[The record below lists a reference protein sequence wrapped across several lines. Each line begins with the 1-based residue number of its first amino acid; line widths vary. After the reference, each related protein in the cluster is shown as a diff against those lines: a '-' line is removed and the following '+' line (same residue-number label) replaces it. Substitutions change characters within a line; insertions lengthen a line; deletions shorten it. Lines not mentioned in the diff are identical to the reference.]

1 MLNSD
6 RNRLPILLVML
17 LALLNLANPTAFSV
31 IISLSTFGLYQSYFI
46 AIMCMFLARISG
58 RFDEVSRHGSLS
70 ATVHS
75 QAGQYRKGETH
86 GCGLREVSSDC

>member
-1 MLNSD
+1 MLTCPQ
-6 RNRLPILLVML
+6 NRLPILLVML

-58 RFDEVSRHGSLS
+58 RFDEVSR
-70 ATVHS
+70 
-75 QAGQYRKGETH
+75 
-86 GCGLREVSSDC
+86 GLPP